1 MTLKVG
7 GAQAAQP
14 TSAGSVDLTP
24 AVNGEVA
31 DVFADDVAGA
41 LAWCTNSTANGI
53 SAGALLALG
62 FGNGTNEAGL
72 CVAGADAVTT
82 SDWHSRINNT
92 KAIQVRDTAGSA
104 TLAEADLALIT
115 NGISLDYTTADAVA
129 RRISAL
135 IFGGTGVECRQVTA
149 AFTSGAGGETVEVDY
164 GTAFAG
170 DAQPDFVIAFL
181 NGNAIN
187 TNLAQGRSSIGCYAR
202 VADTYVALLSS
213 HQDNQTTEQAS
224 GIMLTDCIAGEIASG
239 NNSAQNYK
247 VTLGNF
253 DGAAHTFDMISSA
266 AASTD
271 GICFFL
277 FYCPNLA
284 VATGTVAMPTDTN
297 EFTVHTGLGKRPKCI
312 LALPSRLAS
321 VDSGSTADAAGFA
334 GITAAYLNNGAVEQL
349 CCGISTDDGATG
361 TNALINKSITHAR
374 WVQTLGADGTTNAAG
389 DIVAFTDDGATGQ
402 LTTAPAAAQQIG
414 YIIFGDEDIEEDP
427 LITGVDPD
435 PLVEGDPFTITGSG
449 FNGTTDTVTHNGV
462 SQTVTADAVDEITA
476 TAVLGT
482 NTYGD
487 ELTLEVDNGT
497 TTVSVLITTEPATGE
512 GYDNLSGGVNS
523 DTAIRLTSVP
533 DLADNAQIHKIEAV
547 DAEATPIPVTDWG
560 IYPDGTP
567 WVDEAYVLPAV
578 LTVRANNRD
587 GEGWGAQEDVTVEV
601 AEEEGDDGL
610 SGFGVGL
617 IKVRN
622 RRRRAR
628 SRFRKVIYQ

>member
-1 MTLKVG
+1 MTLIVG

-14 TSAGSVDLTP
+14 TSAGSVDFTP
-24 AVNGEVA
+24 DVSGEVA
-31 DVFADDVAGA
+31 DLFADDVKGA
-41 LAWCTNSTANGI
+41 LVWCTNSTANGI
-53 SAGALLALG
+53 SSGALLAIG
-62 FGNGTNEAGL
+62 MGDGTNEAGL
-72 CVAGADAVTT
+72 CAAGADAVTT

-92 KAIQVRDTAGSA
+92 KAIQVRDTAGST
-104 TLAEADLALIT
+104 TLAEADLSIIT
-115 NGISLDYTTADAVA
+115 NGIRLDFITADAVA
-129 RRISAL
+129 RRLSAL
-135 IFGGTGVECRQVTA
+135 IFGGSGVECRQVTS
-149 AFTSGAGGETVEVDY
+149 AFTSGAGGETVSVNY
-164 GTAFAG
+164 GTSFA
-170 DAQPDFVIAFL
+170 ANALPDFVIAVL

-187 TNLAQGRSSIGCYAR
+187 TNLAQGRHSIGLYAR
-202 VADTYVALLSS
+202 SANTYVAIGGSRT
-213 HQDNQTTEQAS
+213 DGQTTEQS
-224 GIMLTDCIAGEIASG
+224 SEIMLTDCIAFEIASG

-247 VTLGNF
+247 VTLSNF
-253 DGAAHTFDMISSA
+253 DGAAHTFDMVSSA

-271 GICFFL
+271 GIEFFL
-277 FYCPNLA
+277 LYAPNMA

-297 EFTVHTGLGKRPKCI
+297 EFTIHSGLAKRPKCI
-312 LALPSRLAS
+312 IALPTRLAS
-321 VDSGSTADAAGFA
+321 VGSGSTSDTAGFA
-334 GITAAYLNNGAVEQL
+334 GLTAAYLNNGSVEQL
-349 CCGISTDDGATG
+349 CCGISTDDAATG
-361 TNALINKSITHAR
+361 TNALVNKSITHAR

-587 GEGWGAQEDVTVEV
+587 GEGWGAQEDVTI
-601 AEEEGDDGL
+601 AAQA
-610 SGFGVGL
+610 SGSTSTHRANMATLGG
-617 IKVRN
+617 IMVR
-622 RRRRAR
+622 
-628 SRFRKVIYQ
+628 